1 MQSGDE
7 QRAQNLREEETRQDA
22 AETRSQRRRTDVAVE
37 RVELGEAERRKLTP
51 RELDAVEA
59 LVLLKQGWD
68 QELKGV
74 NLRC

>member
-7 QRAQNLREEETRQDA
+7 ERAQNLREEETRQDA

-37 RVELGEAERRKLTP
+37 VELGEAERRALTP

-59 LVLLKQGWD
+59 LVLLKQGWG
-68 QELKGV
+68 QELKGL